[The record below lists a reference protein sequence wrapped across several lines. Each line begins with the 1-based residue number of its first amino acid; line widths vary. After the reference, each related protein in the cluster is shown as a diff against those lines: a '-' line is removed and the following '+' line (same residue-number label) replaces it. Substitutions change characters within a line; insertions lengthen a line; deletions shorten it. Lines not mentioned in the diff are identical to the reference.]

1 MRKIYPTDLSEEEW
15 DCPKARLPV
24 SKLPGWLRTH
34 SLRDIFDAIFYL
46 LTAVLQLVSLSALQF
61 VSLRDAPPGRLYL
74 LLRVF
79 L

>member
-1 MRKIYPTDLSEEEW
+1 MRKIYPTDLSEAEW

-24 SKLPGWLRTH
+24 SELPGRMHTH
-34 SLRDIFDAIFYL
+34 SLRDAFAANFYL
-46 LTAVLQLVSLSALQF
+46 LTAVLQLISLSALQF
-61 VSLRDAPPGRLYL
+61 VSRRDAPAGRLYL